1 MFGGNNPPT
10 GTGSFTSTTKPSGN
24 ESGFSFGT
32 PVATSNAGGGSGFS
46 FGGTPQP
53 VGTPGGFTF
62 GGTTSTAQPSA
73 APSTGFSFASTTQ
86 AATVPIGTVPQS
98 TGGLSPGGI
107 SALPGGTS
115 GFSMEGTATQP
126 APSSGF
132 SLSGA
137 PTQPAATSGTGFSLG
152 GTATQASTTPGFS
165 LPGTTQTA
173 AVPQPTVGGFNLP
186 TQSVL
191 TRPGVPPST
200 QPATAGFNLTTKPLG
215 QTTAQPSTTGGFGLT
230 TQQTANLGGLTKP
243 TQPTG
248 TQPTSTAA
256 PGIFGGGIKMG
267 ATSGITTSTQPV
279 SNLGVTSG
287 FPTSAAPGLGG
298 LEKTKTPTV
307 GFSLPASTAASSGAT
322 VPQKEMNYQQLEEN
336 INKWMQDLEKQ
347 EKEFLEQATHVNA
360 WDRFLVENG
369 EKITCLN
376 SDMER
381 VKVEQQKLDHELDF
395 IKSQQRELDEML
407 IPLEKSVEEQQNIS
421 FQQHADLERENT
433 YQLAENV
440 DAQLKRMLQDLK
452 EIIDHLNT
460 SNASQDNTDP
470 IFQITQILN
479 SHMDSLQWIDQNS
492 ALLKRHVE
500 DISKQMETQ
509 RKEQERNFRLVYN

>member
-10 GTGSFTSTTKPSGN
+10 GTGSTTKPSG
-24 ESGFSFGT
+24 GFSFGT

-53 VGTPGGFTF
+53 AGTPGGFSF

-73 APSTGFSFASTTQ
+73 SPSSGFSFGATTQ
-86 AATVPIGTVPQS
+86 AATVPTGFSSGTMPQS
-98 TGGLSPGGI
+98 TGGLSVGSI
-107 SALPGGTS
+107 SAQPGGTS
-115 GFSMEGTATQP
+115 GFSMGGTATQP

-132 SLSGA
+132 SLSGT

-152 GTATQASTTPGFS
+152 GTATQASATPGFT

-191 TRPGVPPST
+191 TRPGVPSST
-200 QPATAGFNLTTKPLG
+200 QPATAGFNLTTKPLV
-215 QTTAQPSTTGGFGLT
+215 QTTAQPSTTGGFGLQ
-230 TQQTANLGGLTKP
+230 TQQTVNLGGLTKP

-256 PGIFGGGIKMG
+256 PGIFGGAIKIG
-267 ATSGITTSTQPV
+267 ATSGTTSTQPV
-279 SNLGVTSG
+279 SNLGVASG

-298 LEKTKTPTV
+298 LEKTKTTTV

-336 INKWMQDLEKQ
+336 INKWMQDLENQ

-369 EKITCLN
+369 EKITYLN